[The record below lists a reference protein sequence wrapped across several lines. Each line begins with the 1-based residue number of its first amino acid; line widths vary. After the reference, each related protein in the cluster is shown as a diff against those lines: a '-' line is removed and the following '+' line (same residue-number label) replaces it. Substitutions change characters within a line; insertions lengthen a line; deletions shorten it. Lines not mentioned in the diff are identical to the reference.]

1 MTDRV
6 LARAREALGADAVGQ
21 DPEGRPRVSPEST
34 DGVARAMTLAHNEG
48 WTVRI
53 EGRGTWCPPDA
64 PADLVVTTTALD
76 RVTTVA
82 PSDLVATIQ
91 AGAASGAVQRRLGAE
106 RVWLAW
112 DAPGRPQRSL
122 GSIVA
127 TATAG
132 PLRHRY
138 GPIRDHILGCTFV
151 SGDGRIVRP
160 GGTVVKNVAGYDL
173 TKLMAGGFG
182 AFGIITELNLRLR
195 AAPELDRTLLARGG
209 RDALSSAGRDLAAA
223 AIDAVALELL
233 SPAMAADAEWV
244 LAVRLAGAADGVR
257 AESDRVKQVATL
269 GWTAP
274 SADQANAIWHG
285 AAHAA
290 LAGNVTLRL
299 GVLLPG
305 IDDTLDLLADHL
317 DLGLVAAGAGSGSIR
332 WTGDVP
338 AERLMT
344 VRRIAAGRE
353 IPMTLERAPWALR
366 RAAGHFGLY
375 REGVGAIVGKL
386 RDTFDPGHVIQVPLD
401 NDG

>member
-21 DPEGRPRVSPEST
+21 DPQGRPRVSPEST
-34 DGVARAMTLAHNEG
+34 DGMARAMSLAHGES

-76 RVTTVA
+76 RVNTVA
-82 PSDLVATIQ
+82 PADLVATVQ
-91 AGAASGAVQRRLGAE
+91 AGAAIGAVQRRLGAE

-112 DAPGRPQRSL
+112 DSPGRPQRSL

-127 TATAG
+127 TGTAG

-138 GPIRDHILGCTFV
+138 GPIRDHLLGCTFV

-160 GGTVVKNVAGYDL
+160 GGSVVKNVAGYDL

-182 AFGIITELNLRLR
+182 AFGVITELNLRLR

-209 RDALSSAGRDLAAA
+209 RDALSSAGRDLAEA

-244 LAVRLAGAADGVR
+244 LAVRLAGSADGVR
-257 AESDRVKQVATL
+257 AEMERVKQVATL
-269 GWTAP
+269 AWTAP
-274 SADQANAIWHG
+274 SPDQANAIWHG

-290 LAGNVTLRL
+290 LAGNVTIRL

-305 IDDTLDLLADHL
+305 VDDTLDLLADHL

-338 AERLMT
+338 PERLMT

-353 IPMTLERAPWALR
+353 IPLTLERAPYAYR
-366 RAAGHFGLY
+366 RTVGHFGLY
-375 REGVGAIVGKL
+375 REGVGSIVARL
-386 RDTFDPGHVIQVPLD
+386 RDTFDPGHIIQVPLD
-401 NDG
+401 ADA

>member
-6 LARAREALGADAVGQ
+6 LARAREVLGADAVGQ

-34 DGVARAMTLAHNEG
+34 EGVARAMALAHGEG

-64 PADLVVTTTALD
+64 PADLAVATTALD
-76 RVTTVA
+76 RVASVAPADLVTTV
-82 PSDLVATIQ
+82 Q
-91 AGAASGAVQRRLGAE
+91 AGAAIGAVQRRLGAE

-138 GPIRDHILGCTFV
+138 GPIRDHVLGCTLV
-151 SGDGRIVRP
+151 TGDGRIVRP
-160 GGTVVKNVAGYDL
+160 GGVVVKNVAGYDL

-182 AFGIITELNLRLR
+182 AFGVITELNLRLR

-209 RDALSSAGRDLAAA
+209 RDALSSAGRDLVEAAV
-223 AIDAVALELL
+223 DAVALELF

-244 LAVRLAGAADGVR
+244 LAVRLAGPADGVR
-257 AESDRVKQVATL
+257 AESERVKQVA
-269 GWTAP
+269 GIAWSAP
-274 SADQANAIWHG
+274 NPDQANAIWHG

-290 LAGNVTLRL
+290 MAGNVTLRL

-317 DLGLVAAGAGSGSIR
+317 DLGLVSAGAGSGSIR
-332 WTGDVP
+332 WTGDVAP
-338 AERLMT
+338 ERLLT

-353 IPMTLERAPWALR
+353 IPLTIERAPWAFR
-366 RAAGHFGLY
+366 RAVGHFGLY
-375 REGVGAIVGKL
+375 REGVGAIVAKL
-386 RDTFDPGHVIQVPLD
+386 RDSFDPGHVIQVPLD
-401 NDG
+401 TDG